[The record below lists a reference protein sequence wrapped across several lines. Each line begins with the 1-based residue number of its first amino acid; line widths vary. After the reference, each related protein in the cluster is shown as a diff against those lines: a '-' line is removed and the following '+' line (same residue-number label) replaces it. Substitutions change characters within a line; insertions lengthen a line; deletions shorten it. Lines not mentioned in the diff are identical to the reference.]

1 MDNLTSLEFKFSA
14 QDVHQQLH
22 HCVHGCEGVRE
33 KDESNDDGK
42 LLVEAERLVE
52 GAVVD
57 EYGEEGEDVECVE
70 LGSVRS
76 GFTVG
81 WASH

>member
-1 MDNLTSLEFKFSA
+1 MEFEFSA

-33 KDESNDDGK
+33 EDESNDDGK
-42 LLVEAERLVE
+42 LLVEAEGLVE

-57 EYGEEGEDVECVE
+57 EDGEESEDVERVE
-70 LGSVRS
+70 LGNVRS
-76 GFTVG
+76 RFNVG
-81 WASH
+81 WTSH